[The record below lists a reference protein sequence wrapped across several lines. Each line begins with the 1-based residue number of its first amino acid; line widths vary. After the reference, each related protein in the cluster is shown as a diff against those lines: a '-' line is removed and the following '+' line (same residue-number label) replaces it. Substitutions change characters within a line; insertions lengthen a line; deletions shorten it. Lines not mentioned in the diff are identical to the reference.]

1 MKKIFFL
8 SIIVILTI
16 SFSFA
21 KNVNIKHAKTIAT
34 NIFYN
39 RSGLNL
45 NEINL
50 KLEYVKTYNN
60 DTLFYVFSNNGK
72 GFIILS
78 ADDAT
83 LPLIGYSVENQF
95 RSDYAT
101 DNFGFFLST
110 FEKQIKYVKTNKA
123 VADSRIQNE
132 WAKYLVPL
140 KSTNAQTTLQP
151 LLVVTWNQD
160 WPYNATCPEDAA
172 GPGGHVYVGCVAL
185 SMAQVIKYWNYP
197 DVGYGSH
204 TSYSYWN
211 GGYGNLTV
219 NYANENFIWTNM
231 PLKLLSEN
239 NDVATFLYD
248 CSVSVDMHYSAN
260 GSGSS
265 TDRTVNALDT
275 YFKYD
280 GAVDIK
286 DRDNYSDTDWKNLL
300 KQQIDAKQPMIYSGM
315 DSNAGSGHAWNC
327 DGYNSSDEFHMNW
340 GWGGY
345 NNGYF
350 NLDDFTSTGYH
361 FDDDFKAVINIYPP
375 STAYP
380 EGCSSSP
387 KVITGNEGTFTDG
400 SGNGNYS
407 DNKDCQWL
415 LQPACGTSVQTS
427 IDRWLVETYD
437 TIYYYD
443 GSSTS
448 DPLLAKFG
456 GDDDPVAVSSTGN
469 SMLVQFVSNGSGNDF
484 GFDASYKVITCSG
497 SKTLTA
503 TSGTVNDGS
512 GNCDYE
518 NSKICKWYLEPT
530 TAVGTFFVNF
540 TEFDLSTV
548 NTYDYIQIYKD
559 VYDAAHLVD
568 RYDHTNVP
576 TNLTIAASKLIINFR
591 TNSSDNAGGWT
602 FTYSTST
609 DVNENPIISKLK
621 IYPNPYKND
630 ATIEYN
636 LVKNTN
642 VKINVTNILGNKLG
656 QKEFYQT
663 TGTYKINLSEIS
675 NNLSKGIYFVNLTVD
690 NKVYNYKIIK
700 SE

>member
-1 MKKIFFL
+1 MKHFFL
-8 SIIVILTI
+8 LIFIVLLTI
-16 SFSFA
+16 NTSFS
-21 KNVNIKHAKTIAT
+21 KNVNAKKAKNIAT

-45 NEINL
+45 NDINL

-60 DTLFYVFSNNGK
+60 DTLYYVFSNKGN

-83 LPLIGYSVENQF
+83 MPLIGYSVNNTF
-95 RSDYAT
+95 KSNYAT

-110 FEKQIKYVKTNKA
+110 FEEQIKYVKKNKS

-132 WAKYLVPL
+132 WNKYLVPT

-151 LLVVTWNQD
+151 LLMVTWNQD
-160 WPYNATCPEDAA
+160 WPYNAACPDDAN

-185 SMAQVIKYWNYP
+185 SMSQVIKYWNYP
-197 DVGYGSH
+197 NVGYSSH
-204 TSYSYWN
+204 TNYSYWN

-239 NDVATFLYD
+239 NDVATLLYD
-248 CSVSVDMHYSAN
+248 CSVAVDMHYSAN

-265 TDRTVNALDT
+265 TDRTVNALST

-280 GAVDIK
+280 NSVNIK
-286 DRDNYSDTDWKNLL
+286 DRDDYSDIEWKNIL
-300 KQQIDAKQPMIYSGM
+300 KQEIDAKRPMIYSGM
-315 DSNAGSGHAWNC
+315 DSNLGSGHAWNC

-350 NLDDFTSTGYH
+350 NLDDFTSTGYN
-361 FDDDFKAVINIYPP
+361 FDSQFQAVVSIFPP
-375 STAYP
+375 TSVYP
-380 EGCSSSP
+380 EGCSSTP
-387 KVITGNEGTFTDG
+387 KLITGKEGSFTDG
-400 SGNGNYS
+400 SGNGNYT
-407 DNKDCQWL
+407 NNNNCQWL
-415 LQPACGTSVQTS
+415 IQPACGTSVQLS
-427 IDRWLVETYD
+427 FDRWLVETND
-437 TIYYYD
+437 TIIIYD
-443 GSSTS
+443 GSTTS
-448 DPLLAKFG
+448 DNILAKFG
-456 GDDDPVAVSSTGN
+456 GDDSPTTVTSSGN
-469 SMLVQFVSNGSGNDF
+469 SMLIQFITNSTGNDF
-484 GFDASYKVITCSG
+484 GFVASYKTITCTG
-497 SKTLTA
+497 SKTITDA
-503 TSGTVNDGS
+503 SGTVNDGS
-512 GNCDYE
+512 GDCNYE
-518 NSKICKWYLEPT
+518 NSKICKWYIEPSN
-530 TAVGTFFVNF
+530 VGTFNLNF
-540 TEFDLSTV
+540 TEFDLATV
-548 NTYDYIQIYKD
+548 NTYDYVQIYKD

-602 FTYSTST
+602 FTYTTST

-621 IYPNPYKND
+621 IYPNPYAND

-636 LVKNTN
+636 LLKNSD
-642 VKINVTNILGNKLG
+642 VSINITNILGKKLG
-656 QKEFYQT
+656 ENNSYQT
-663 TGTYKINLSEIS
+663 SGTHKINLSDIS
-675 NNLSKGIYFVNLTVD
+675 NNLTKGLYFINVTVD